1 MVPGFNSSATRAGL
15 EYHVQSEDLGLK
27 NPHILTLVYLG
38 GAIVHRE
45 KTSYREALGAGT
57 TTPRIRAF
65 MEEQHR
71 RIMAQ
76 VASGA
81 IPPAAT
87 PPAPPQAGTLPQAV
101 AKLADDLIAAYLAS
115 RRTAPSR

>member
-1 MVPGFNSSATRAGL
+1 MVPGFNSSATHAGL
-15 EYHVQSEDLGLK
+15 EYHVQSEDLGVK

-45 KTSYREALGAGT
+45 KTSYREALGTET
-57 TTPRIRAF
+57 TTPGIRAF

-81 IPPAAT
+81 IPPAVT
-87 PPAPPQAGTLPQAV
+87 PPTPPQTGTLPETV
-101 AKLADDLIAAYLAS
+101 AILADTLIAAYLAS
-115 RRTAPSR
+115 RRTSPSH

>member
-1 MVPGFNSSATRAGL
+1 MVPGFNSSATHAGL
-15 EYHVQSEDLGLK
+15 EYHVQSEDLGAK
-27 NPHILTLVYLG
+27 NPSILTLVYLG

-45 KTSYREALGAGT
+45 KTSYREALGAET

-71 RIMAQ
+71 RIMAH

-81 IPPAAT
+81 IPPAVT
-87 PPAPPQAGTLPQAV
+87 PPAPPRAGTLPDAV
-101 AKLADDLIAAYLAS
+101 AELADGLIAAYLSSHRTPSS
-115 RRTAPSR
+115 R